1 MLHGC
6 LGMNK
11 LTKVSWDEIKHKIK
25 TVNPSIYQVIEE
37 IEPDKTIP
45 FFIARYKFGEHFGIK
60 NHAYLPTRHGQ
71 MEKIDSKHT
80 DNELFNH
87 LGYGKNSLPLG
98 LILDKFCEWHYFGE
112 EGRIFPDCVQGP
124 GAIFNMQVI
133 FDEDQTV
140 DNNVLS
146 VSSGALSSFL
156 LPNIGCKRKHARI
169 QKYFNVAVP
178 APKSPYE
185 HYRVFKEILSDK
197 DTHDTWYS
205 EILYFSEQFI
215 NQVKN
220 NDKWLKLKLY
230 FSESL
235 RKKLTQNTYDA
246 SCNDLFLSAKS
257 INRFRPTPFIMD
269 TAKYIFNICMGS
281 GIGVK
286 PAVDEQYFPVKTIQ
300 KIYNEC
306 YDLEYTAT
314 IMVPSALNGQ
324 AESVYYPLQCPFA
337 KINTFKTNQSNSAYS
352 ELEML
357 KNVLLAY
364 QSEFV
369 EENSSAY
376 GSLLYQVSKKTEFSF
391 YHYKSSSQ
399 KGILSSMELEEIDER
414 FAFSY
419 FMHKTEFASDA
430 KLFRGCVRLTKQ

>member
-1 MLHGC
+1 M
-6 LGMNK
+6 
-11 LTKVSWDEIKHKIK
+11 
-25 TVNPSIYQVIEE
+25 
-37 IEPDKTIP
+37 
-45 FFIARYKFGEHFGIK
+45 
-60 NHAYLPTRHGQ
+60 
-71 MEKIDSKHT
+71 
-80 DNELFNH
+80 
-87 LGYGKNSLPLG
+87 G
-98 LILDKFCEWHYFGE
+98 LILNKFCEWHYFGE
-112 EGRIFPDCVQGP
+112 EERIFPDCVQGP
-124 GAIFNMQVI
+124 GAIFNMQII
-133 FDEDQTV
+133 FDEHQTV

-156 LPNIGCKRKHARI
+156 LPSIGCKRKHARI
-169 QKYFNVAVP
+169 QKYFNVSVS

-185 HYRVFKEILSDK
+185 HYLVFQEILKDK
-197 DTHDTWYS
+197 NTLDNWHS
-205 EILYFSEQFI
+205 EILYFSEHFVREVRD
-215 NQVKN
+215 NEA
-220 NDKWLKLKLY
+220 WLKLKLY

-314 IMVPSALNGQ
+314 VMVPSTLGDHSD
-324 AESVYYPLQCPFA
+324 SVYYPLQCPFA
-337 KINTFKTNQSNSAYS
+337 KINTFKSNQSNSAYR

-357 KNVLLAY
+357 KSVLLAY
-364 QSEFV
+364 QSEFTAD
-369 EENSSAY
+369 NGSAF
-376 GSLLYQVSKKTEFSF
+376 GSLLYQVSKRTEFSF
-391 YHYKSSSQ
+391 YHYKSSSHT
-399 KGILSSMELEEIDER
+399 GIKSSGELETIDNR

-419 FMHKTEFASDA
+419 SSEKTQFASDA
-430 KLFRGCVRLTKQ
+430 KLFRGCVKLTKQKACIT

>member
-1 MLHGC
+1 MFR
-6 LGMNK
+6 MNK
-11 LTKVSWDEIKHKIK
+11 ITRVSWDEIKHKLK
-25 TVNPSIYQVIEE
+25 PVNESIYHVIEE
-37 IEPDKTIP
+37 IKPDKKIP
-45 FFIARYKFGEHFGIK
+45 FFLARYKFGEHFGVK
-60 NHAYLPTRHGQ
+60 NHAYLPTNSGK

-80 DNELFNH
+80 DNELFNY

-112 EGRIFPDCVQGP
+112 DERIYPDCVQGP

-185 HYRVFKEILSDK
+185 HYLVFKEILMDK
-197 DTHDTWYS
+197 NTNENWYS

-215 NQVKN
+215 NEVKH

-286 PAVDEQYFPVKTIQ
+286 PAIDEQYFPVKTIQ

-306 YDLEYTAT
+306 YDLEYIAT
-314 IMVPSALNGQ
+314 VMVPSALNGSSD
-324 AESVYYPLQCPFA
+324 SVYYPLQCPFA
-337 KINTFKTNQSNSAYS
+337 KINTFKTNQSNSAFS

-364 QSEFV
+364 QSEFTAD
-369 EENSSAY
+369 NSSAF
-376 GSLLYQVSKKTEFSF
+376 GSPLYHVSKQTEFSF
-391 YHYKSSSQ
+391 YHYKSSNN
-399 KGILSSMELEEIDER
+399 KNINSSEELEGIDNR

-419 FMHKTEFASDA
+419 CSNRTQFASDA
-430 KLFRGCVRLTKQ
+430 KLFRGCVRLRK

>member
-1 MLHGC
+1 
-6 LGMNK
+6 MNK
-11 LTKVSWDEIKHKIK
+11 INRVSWDEVKHKIK
-25 TVNPSIYQVIEE
+25 QVNEPIYRVIEE
-37 IEPDKTIP
+37 IKPSRKIP
-45 FFIARYKFGEHFGIK
+45 FYLASYKFGEHFGIR
-60 NHAYLPTRHGQ
+60 NHAYLPTSSGQ
-71 MEKIDSKHT
+71 LEKIDSKYT
-80 DNELFNH
+80 DNELYKH

-112 EGRIFPDCVQGP
+112 DERIFPDCVQGP

-169 QKYFNVAVP
+169 QRHFNVTCP

-185 HYRVFKEILSDK
+185 HYLVFQEILQHKGAFDNWRSQ
-197 DTHDTWYS
+197 
-205 EILYFSEQFI
+205 ILYFSEQFI
-215 NQVKN
+215 DEVKN

-230 FSESL
+230 FSEAL

-246 SCNDLFLSAKS
+246 SCNDLFLSAKN

-286 PAVDEQYFPVKTIQ
+286 PAIDEQYFPVRTIQ

-306 YDLEYTAT
+306 YDLEYTPT
-314 IMVPSALNGQ
+314 VMVPSTLNGQ
-324 AESVYYPLQCPFA
+324 SDSVYYPLQCPFA

-364 QSEFV
+364 KAEFT
-369 EENSSAY
+369 EDNSSAF
-376 GSLLYQVSKKTEFSF
+376 GSQLYHVSKQTGFSF
-391 YHYKSSSQ
+391 YHYKPSSNQ
-399 KGILSSMELEEIDER
+399 GIRSSVEIEDTDDR

-419 FMHKTEFASDA
+419 CNNATQFASDA
-430 KLFRGCVRLTKQ
+430 KLFRGCVRLSKQ